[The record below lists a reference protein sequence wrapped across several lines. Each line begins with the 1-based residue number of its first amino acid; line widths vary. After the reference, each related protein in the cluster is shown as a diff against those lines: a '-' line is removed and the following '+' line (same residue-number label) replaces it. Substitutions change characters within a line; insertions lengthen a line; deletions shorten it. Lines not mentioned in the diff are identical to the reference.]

1 MKEKKTMPNLNE
13 ILFQLGENRSEYF
26 NAVSP
31 PIIQSSNFA
40 YPNLGEFR
48 AAFQDELEN
57 SIYTRGNNPTVAIL
71 RKKVAALEAAEDAL
85 IFGSGVGAISAAVIG
100 NVKAGDHIIC
110 VQSPYTWTYNL
121 LTKFLK
127 RFGVTHTF
135 VDGKD
140 LNAIRSAIQSNT
152 TLLFL
157 ESPCS
162 ITFDLQDLEACAKIA
177 KEHQL
182 VTVIDNSYC
191 SPIFQQ
197 PITLGIDIVVHSGT
211 KYINGHS
218 DVVVGVLCAKK
229 KMVKKIFESEF
240 MTLGGI
246 ISPNDAN
253 LVIRGL
259 RTLELRMKR
268 SNASCQ
274 KIANYLESHPKV
286 EKVIYP
292 FSPNFPQLAL
302 AKKQMSGTGG
312 LFSFYLKTDKFEKSE
327 AFFHRLKRFLL
338 AVSWGGHESLVLPF
352 CAFYNIPEKEDTSIP
367 FNLVRLYIGMEDPD
381 WLLEDLDQALEVI

>member
-1 MKEKKTMPNLNE
+1 MKKHNLNE
-13 ILFQLGENRSEYF
+13 ILFQIGEQRDQYF

-40 YPNLGEFR
+40 FPNLTAFR
-48 AAFQDELEN
+48 TAFQDELE
-57 SIYTRGNNPTVAIL
+57 SAIYTRGNNPTVAIL
-71 RKKVAALEAAEDAL
+71 RQKVAALEAAEDAL
-85 IFGSGVGAISAAVIG
+85 IFGSGAGAISAAVIG

-110 VQSPYTWTYNL
+110 VQSPYSWTHKL
-121 LTKFLK
+121 LTHFLQ

-140 LNAIRSAIQSNT
+140 LTAIESAIQANT

-157 ESPCS
+157 ESPNS
-162 ITFDLQDLEACAKIA
+162 ITFELQDLAACAKIA
-177 KEHQL
+177 KKHQL

-197 PITLGIDIVVHSGT
+197 PILLGIDIVVHSGT
-211 KYINGHS
+211 KYLNGHS
-218 DVVVGVLCAKK
+218 DVVVGVLCATK
-229 KMVKKIFESEF
+229 KMVKKIFESEY

-259 RTLELRMKR
+259 RTLELRMQK
-268 SNASCQ
+268 SNDSCQ
-274 KIANYLESHPKV
+274 KIATFLENHPKV

-292 FSPNFPQLAL
+292 FSPTFPQLEL
-302 AKKQMSGTGG
+302 AKKQMTGTGG
-312 LFSFYLKTDKFEKSE
+312 LFSIYLKTNQLEKAE

-352 CAFYNIPEKEDTSIP
+352 CAFYNIPGRETPTIP
-367 FNLVRLYIGMEDPD
+367 FNLVRIYIGLEDPD
-381 WLLEDLDQALEVI
+381 WLIEDLEQALEIV